1 MCSKFLC
8 NFLFAIE
15 NYPLIFTR
23 FTDLQNCEKITLE
36 PVIISIAPARRGT
49 ILPVVGEVT
58 RIKRNKLNSDMC
70 KRSIVSRYR
79 DLFYV
84 LTDMDG
90 SSVCFRKH
98 SSMIFPRD

>member
-8 NFLFAIE
+8 NFLFAIK
-15 NYPLIFTR
+15 NYPRIFTR

-58 RIKRNKLNSDMC
+58 RIKRNKL

-84 LTDMDG
+84 LTDMNG
-90 SSVCFRKH
+90 SSVFFRKH